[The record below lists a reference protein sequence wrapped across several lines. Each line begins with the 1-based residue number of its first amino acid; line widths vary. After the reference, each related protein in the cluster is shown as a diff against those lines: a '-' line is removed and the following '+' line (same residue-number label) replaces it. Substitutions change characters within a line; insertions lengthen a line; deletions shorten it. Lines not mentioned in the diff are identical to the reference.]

1 VTEFPALT
9 GRTLCLESPDELLAP
24 TPSAGRRSRRIFD
37 IDWEAATMI
46 EQCSKCRELAGI
58 E

>member
-1 VTEFPALT
+1 MPRKP
-9 GRTLCLESPDELLAP
+9 GRASGTHTLGGA
-24 TPSAGRRSRRIFD
+24 TIRRIFD